1 MADQTASPSKGWV
14 VTIAGLCINLALGV
28 LYTWSIFT
36 SKFTTVVQLGLNGV
50 HATKEKIVEG
60 ALPIPA
66 SEAGQYSLK
75 LAEGAKVDKGF
86 FVSALAKATD
96 PAAGYKT
103 VKIGATILNEHAYN
117 WAATDALAPYA
128 LALLFFAFT
137 MVFAGRLQD
146 KYGPRLVA
154 TAGGACV
161 GLGMILASYS
171 NFSAK
176 GDHTLL
182 LLGFGVLTG
191 IGIGL
196 AYACATPAAV
206 KWFHASKRGLISG
219 IVVGGFGLASVYT
232 APLTTQMI
240 AGAGLNGTFM
250 YLGIAFLIAIILFAQ
265 LLQNPPAGYT
275 APVPAG
281 FTPPPPSAAA
291 ATALKRVEYT
301 WQQMVKTPQ
310 FYLLWMMY
318 AFAAFAGLMM
328 TGLIGKVAP
337 ELLSPADYAVMSSA
351 ELGGIALA
359 SGFLLVMFLALGN
372 GIGRPVIG
380 MVSDKIGRVP
390 SMIIVFLAQALL
402 VALILPNSH
411 NLYLLLLVAALI
423 GAMYG
428 ANLTLFPAATYDF
441 FGTKHGGV
449 NYGMIF
455 TAWGVGGAL
464 GNYAAGW
471 IKDAYG
477 VFTPA
482 YYIAAGLL
490 VVAAVLAVTV
500 KEPHHAAEDKAAEH
514 LAHQE
519 VG

>member
-14 VTIAGLCINLALGV
+14 VTIAGLCINLSLGV

-36 SKFTTVVQLGLNGV
+36 AKFTTVLTLGAGGV
-50 HATKEKIVEG
+50 VAKKGMVVAGAAPIAATDATKYGLVLAKG
-60 ALPIPA
+60 ADTA
-66 SEAGQYSLK
+66 A
-75 LAEGAKVDKGF
+75 GF
-86 FVSALAKATD
+86 FVSGLTNAAD
-96 PAAGYKT
+96 PTLGYKT
-103 VKIGATILNEHAYN
+103 VKVASIVLSQHAYN

-146 KYGPRLVA
+146 RIGPRIVA

-161 GLGMILASYS
+161 GIGMIIASFSDY
-171 NFSAK
+171 SAK
-176 GDHTLL
+176 GNHMPL

-219 IVVGGFGLASVYT
+219 IVVAGFGLASLYT

-240 AGAGLNGTFM
+240 GSTGLNNTFL
-250 YLGIAFLIAIILFAQ
+250 YLGIAFFVAIILFAQ
-265 LLQNPPAGYT
+265 LLSNPPAGYVP
-275 APVPAG
+275 PVPAG
-281 FTPPPPSAAA
+281 FEAKETKTQSDIITHLRDFDWP
-291 ATALKRVEYT
+291 
-301 WQQMVKTPQ
+301 QMVKTTQ
-310 FYLLWMMY
+310 FYLLWLMY
-318 AFAAFAGLMM
+318 GFAAFAGLMM
-328 TGLIGKVAP
+328 TGLIAKVAP

-351 ELGGIALA
+351 TLAGIALA
-359 SGFLLVMFLALGN
+359 SGFLLVMALALGN
-372 GIGRPVIG
+372 GFGRPIVGI
-380 MVSDKIGRVP
+380 VSDRIGRVP
-390 SMIIVFLAQALL
+390 TMIIIFLAQAAL
-402 VALILPNSH
+402 VALVLPNSH
-411 NLYLLLLVAALI
+411 TLGLLLVVACLI
-423 GAMYG
+423 GACYG

-449 NYGMIF
+449 NYGLVF

-477 VFTPA
+477 TFTPA

-490 VVAAVLAVTV
+490 VVAAILAVVTKPPKV
-500 KEPHHAAEDKAAEH
+500 EATAAQAA
-514 LAHQE
+514 AQQAS
-519 VG
+519 

>member
-1 MADQTASPSKGWV
+1 MADQTASPSRGWV

-36 SKFTTVVQLGLNGV
+36 AKFTTVLTLGAGGAVQKKGEVL
-50 HATKEKIVEG
+50 AG
-60 ALPIPA
+60 AAPIAAADA
-66 SEAGQYSLK
+66 SQYGLK
-75 LAEGAKVDKGF
+75 LAENAKSAAGF
-86 FVSALAKATD
+86 FVSGLSNATD
-96 PAAGYKT
+96 PSAGYKT
-103 VKIGATILNEHAYN
+103 VSVAKTVLNEHAYN

-137 MVFAGRLQD
+137 MVFAGRMQD
-146 KYGPRLVA
+146 KYGPRIVA
-154 TAGGACV
+154 TIGGAFV
-161 GLGMILASYS
+161 GLGMIIASFSDY
-171 NFSAK
+171 SAK
-176 GDHTLL
+176 GDHTML

-206 KWFHASKRGLISG
+206 KWFHPSKRGTISG
-219 IVVGGFGLASVYT
+219 LVVAGFGLASVYT
-232 APLTTQMI
+232 APLTTQLI
-240 AGAGLNGTFM
+240 AGVGLNGTFM
-250 YLGIAFLIAIILFAQ
+250 YLGIAFLIAIALFAQ
-265 LLQNPPAGYT
+265 LLSNPPAGYV

-281 FTPPPPSAAA
+281 YVAKDSSSGVPAVQRDF
-291 ATALKRVEYT
+291 E
-301 WQQMVKTPQ
+301 WHHMVKTPQ

-318 AFAAFAGLMM
+318 GFAAFAGLMM

-337 ELLSPADYAVMSSA
+337 ELLSPADYAAMSSA

-359 SGFLLVMFLALGN
+359 SGFLLVMALAIGN
-372 GIGRPVIG
+372 GVGRPLIG
-380 MVSDKIGRVP
+380 IVSDRIGRVP
-390 SMIIVFLAQALL
+390 SMIIVFLLQAAL

-411 NLYLLLLVAALI
+411 SLALLLIVAACI

-428 ANLTLFPAATYDF
+428 ANLALFPAATYDF

-449 NYGMIF
+449 NYGLVF

-477 VFTPA
+477 AFTPA

-490 VVAAVLAVTV
+490 VVAAVLAVVV
-500 KEPHHAAEDKAAEH
+500 KPPKVEIAPTPEASAQAA
-514 LAHQE
+514 
-519 VG
+519 